1 MIICFLGACF
11 RVQTAEL
18 DFRLPCRQR
27 PLRFS
32 MLPRPY
38 RHNRHWVQL
47 LGKRTLQR
55 FTAYD
60 THIFEDTRYLHPQF
74 NWELYV
80 GDGHFSICPRFHT
93 SVPAIADR
101 LLTPQESNW
110 NEWIHA
116 SGSYQEH
123 QQLNQGAPY
132 VQWSAVS
139 RSVIFFRVFV
149 NITLHATAAELRA
162 RGNRYEVFRP
172 WPHHTQPM

>member
-1 MIICFLGACF
+1 M
-11 RVQTAEL
+11 
-18 DFRLPCRQR
+18 PCRQR

-101 LLTPQESNW
+101 LLTPQSPLGM
-110 NEWIHA
+110 
-116 SGSYQEH
+116 SGYMPLARIKNISSLIKGH
-123 QQLNQGAPY
+123 RMFNGVPY
-132 VQWSAVS
+132 
-139 RSVIFFRVFV
+139 RGKLFFFRVFV

-162 RGNRYEVFRP
+162 RGNRYEGFRP